1 MIVGYM
7 RVSTSG
13 QDLALQEDA
22 LKEAKCERIFSDVM
36 SGSKT
41 DRPGLDE
48 CLKFLKKGDT
58 LVCWKLDRIGRDLQ
72 HLVVTVLGLGHRDI
86 GFKVL
91 TGQGASIDT
100 TTAAGKLVFGIF
112 AAMADFE
119 RSLIRERVNAGIKA
133 AKVRGVKFGRDTII
147 TSEMIEATKGR
158 SVRAV
163 AKQYGVS
170 KSALYQGAKR
180 APASHPSLTG

>member
-1 MIVGYM
+1 M
-7 RVSTSG
+7 RCSTDR
-13 QDLALQEDA
+13 QDMALQEDA
-22 LKEAKCERIFSDVM
+22 LKEAGCDKIFSDVM
-36 SGSKT
+36 SGAKT
-41 DRPGLDE
+41 ERPGLTE
-48 CLKFLKKGDT
+48 CLKFLQKGDT
-58 LVCWKLDRIGRDLQ
+58 LVTWKLDRVGRNLR
-72 HLVVTVLGLGHRDI
+72 HLVNVVHDLNDRGV

-100 TTAAGKLVFGIF
+100 TTPAGKLIFGIF
-112 AAMADFE
+112 ASLAEFE
-119 RSLIRERVNAGIKA
+119 RELIRERVNAGIKA
-133 AKVRGVKFGRDTII
+133 AKARGVKFGRDTII

-180 APASHPSLTG
+180 APASHPSQTG